1 MVNWCLRILIVCIIS
16 VIIASFGISLSPE
29 YFNTMFNVIGIMFSI
44 AFSQILSFSFS
55 NVTND
60 DFVKQHRNQL
70 TRIRNTFIILF
81 AFASL
86 CFILSSKITN
96 EYKVKVFKFSFNAFF
111 GTYNIFC
118 LIYFIINFIGLS
130 NLKNKIDDLIRKS

>member
-1 MVNWCLRILIVCIIS
+1 MVKWCLRILIACIIS
-16 VIIASFGISLSPE
+16 VAIASFGISFSHD

-44 AFSQILSFSFS
+44 AISQILSFSFS
-55 NVTND
+55 GVTND
-60 DFVKQHRNQL
+60 DFVRQHRDQL
-70 TRIRNTFIILF
+70 NRIRNTFIILF
-81 AFASL
+81 AFAAL

-96 EYKVKVFKFSFNAFF
+96 EYKVKIFKFSFNAFF

-130 NLKNKIDDLIRKS
+130 NLKNEIDDLIRKS